1 MSFYFDFFDAR
12 LLVNVADS
20 GSLGRGAE
28 KSFLSPS
35 AATNRVK
42 HLEDTLGVKL
52 LYRNPQG
59 VTLTPAGHA
68 FVAHAR
74 NLLAEIQRLHDTM
87 KAHECGMRGHVRLW
101 ANTTAF
107 NDALPGAMARFMT
120 SHPEVDVELR
130 ERLSQDIVRAVDDG
144 AADIGIVAGNV
155 HTEGLEVLP
164 YCDDRLVLVTG
175 LQHALAD
182 QEQVDF
188 AQTLR
193 FDQVSLGESSAIHK
207 FLLQAA
213 MASGL
218 RLALRIE
225 VNGFESMC
233 RLVEAGVGIG
243 VVPESAARHHGEHM
257 AIRVVRLRDEWAER
271 KLRICVRSMARLP
284 SFARDL
290 VDVLRLQAGA
300 LTARETP
307 VSESQIA
314 LPAAASYA
322 LA

>member
-42 HLEDTLGVKL
+42 NLEDTLGVKL

-74 NLLAEIQRLHDTM
+74 NLLAEIQRLHDSM
-87 KAHECGMRGHVRLW
+87 KAYECGMRGHVRLW

-107 NDALPGAMARFMT
+107 NDALPGAMATFMT
-120 SHPEVDVELR
+120 RHPEVDIELR
-130 ERLSQDIVRAVDDG
+130 ERLSPDIVRAVDDG

-155 HTEGLEVLP
+155 HTEGLEMLP
-164 YCDDRLVLVTG
+164 YCNDRLVLVVG
-175 LQHALAD
+175 RQHALAD
-182 QEQVDF
+182 QDEVDF

-207 FLLQAA
+207 FLVQAA

-218 RLALRIE
+218 RLSLRIE
-225 VNGFESMC
+225 VNSFESIC

-243 VVPESAARHHGEHM
+243 VIPESAARHYGERM
-257 AIRVVRLRDEWAER
+257 AIRRVRLRDEWAER
-271 KLRICVRSMARLP
+271 KLRICVRDMAQLP

-290 VDVLRLQAGA
+290 VDILRRLSGA
-300 LTARETP
+300 LTAGESS
-307 VSESQIA
+307 VSDSQISPA
-314 LPAAASYA
+314 AAASYA
-322 LA
+322 